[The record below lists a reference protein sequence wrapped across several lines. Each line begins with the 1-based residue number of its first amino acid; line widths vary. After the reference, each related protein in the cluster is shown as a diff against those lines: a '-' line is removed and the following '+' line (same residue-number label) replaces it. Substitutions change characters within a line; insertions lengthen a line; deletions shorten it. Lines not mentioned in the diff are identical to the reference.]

1 MALARFGIVLEAH
14 GGALAKM
21 IPAFRL
27 FVGGPLGNGRQWFP
41 WIHLRDL
48 IRALDFL
55 AVRDD
60 LSGPFNLCAP
70 HPVRNR
76 DMAKAL
82 GTALG
87 RPAKLAVPAFV
98 LRTMMGELAD
108 VLLGSQR
115 TLPARLMAAGFEFEF
130 PDIDAALVDLIR
142 S

>member
-1 MALARFGIVLEAH
+1 
-14 GGALAKM
+14 
-21 IPAFRL
+21 
-27 FVGGPLGNGRQWFP
+27 
-41 WIHLRDL
+41 
-48 IRALDFL
+48 
-55 AVRDD
+55 
-60 LSGPFNLCAP
+60 
-70 HPVRNR
+70 
-76 DMAKAL
+76 MAKAL

-115 TLPARLMAAGFEFEF
+115 ALPARLMAAGFEFEF